1 MPFGI
6 RIVLLVFGGVS
17 ILLLTIFIV
26 RRRQEAREIG
36 PVRDS
41 RGLRKTKPF
50 FQRDVVERKVSSLFP
65 NVASHEILA
74 LLDTVR
80 PSAFGL
86 ERLQL
91 ALLKLSDG
99 KLDEL
104 RKLVAVVTS
113 KEGLEKAAD
122 IQFIGRAETP
132 EAQRMGYEY
141 VNLLP
146 KEQEPI
152 FQRDL
157 RQYLRWVKQ

>member
-6 RIVLLVFGGVS
+6 GIVLLVLGGVS
-17 ILLLTIFIV
+17 ILLLTLFIV
-26 RRRQEAREIG
+26 RRRREAHEIG

-41 RGLRKTKPF
+41 RGFRKTKPF
-50 FQRDVVERKVSSLFP
+50 FQRNVVERKVRSLFP
-65 NVASHEILA
+65 DIASHEILV
-74 LLDTVR
+74 LLDAVR
-80 PSAFGL
+80 PSPFGL

-99 KLDEL
+99 NLDEL

-113 KEGLEKAAD
+113 KGGLEKAAD
-122 IQFIGRAETP
+122 IQLIGTAETP

-141 VNLLP
+141 LNLLP
-146 KEQEPI
+146 KDQEPI